1 MDNEIKEEK
10 NNNDNINNSKWL
22 KLKYLL
28 QDKTSFESSVKLL
41 KEKTIKQF
49 TSKCCEIYKE
59 KVQIHLLSDKNKQ
72 IFASWKNNKIK
83 NKDIPDYLP
92 NAVVKKDLSDL
103 CEDSS
108 IKDFLFYFR
117 ENNQYMLKLIQFL
130 NKEKRKLLIPFL
142 CHFFYENFFMEN
154 PEQEEI
160 LYIIYLLLEK
170 EVDELLSPSLFSF
183 LEDSFLGEF
192 LIEIGNKYDVKNY
205 IDISLNCLIRE
216 VEEKSSFYNS
226 MDIINNSKLHYQY
239 YNDKTTFF
247 DMNKQ
252 ENFFPS
258 DESKIKELN
267 ISRDIKEMSS
277 LFLLDANINS
287 INDDNNTSDYRKRKI
302 TTVNRQPSNFN
313 DLNKYYKNRTVPN
326 IKYENSSIKNAI
338 NNNFFSN
345 IDENFLLKQME
356 IEKDENKKRFYLK
369 QIKEIKSYN
378 NKNFFNCHDYYQKM
392 KETKYISRLSV
403 ENFNFIYEIITNFID
418 KLFNNLENKIIT
430 PYLVKAICKLIYV
443 LIQKKFKNISKMNCN
458 TLICRFLFDKLI
470 LPVLENPDINNAS
483 TKMIIS
489 LNTRKIL
496 AHINIVLKKII
507 RGEFFNSEENRYYN
521 AFNKF
526 ILDNYFRIDKIISN
540 IIEVKIPD
548 KLTILSNQF
557 YKDEDFCLDK
567 IVRQKE
573 KINYNYF
580 DENPN
585 DFMMHK
591 SICFNINQFLLLYGA
606 VHVNKEYFIKNNDNF
621 EKILSN
627 ITKNFGSMKCAS
639 FDYYVIINEDYNN
652 DVKELLFLKEKKI
665 TLSKPENQ
673 KDALFKLKYS
683 ISYLFSHVNILYN
696 WNWINKNNTR
706 NIFKFIHEYL
716 TCYGE
721 KNEKKLPPLNWYTQF
736 IINNLDKIN
745 KKYISNDYELL
756 YKEIEDDI
764 KDLLHKL
771 KKLNEFLTVNITTKF
786 NLIKNKKNNF
796 KKELESVKRTEL
808 NIKTFLFMES
818 NDTKELK
825 ICFINGFEYNKL
837 PKNEEEKPVNNNS
850 LIICRQRNCPHTR
863 ISFQIEN
870 TPYNIRKIKFFLSNF
885 HCKTI
890 IDFAKIF
897 CNYHKF
903 ISEEIQSYSMG
914 PEFYKSKESLFGDFN
929 DNNLINKKMF
939 VSNSPKKILEIYMK
953 LVKKELN
960 SNPIFNYSV
969 SPQTNGFEVVGS
981 ENMINDSIKLSKEDQ
996 DKVLNLIW
1004 NYILKSLINK
1014 IYSIEPIL
1022 VDQSFNLRCIS
1033 LNSYVKPE
1041 NLHIPLEIVN
1051 ENILNKVRY
1060 HIERIDELRT
1070 PGGMIEEI
1078 GVVVSLINSL
1088 YIFFLNQSQIEAGDL
1103 LPLIIYC
1110 IISVKPKRIIFNT
1123 NFSKF
1128 FLNENEILGGI
1139 GYNVIQAESSI
1150 NFIKNL
1156 EAKQLGVSQEEFN
1169 KYFSNSTDKK

>member
-1 MDNEIKEEK
+1 MDNEIKEQK
-10 NNNDNINNSKWL
+10 NNIDNINSSKWL

-28 QDKTSFESSVKLL
+28 QDKASFESSVKLL
-41 KEKTIKQF
+41 KQKTIEQF

-92 NAVVKKDLSDL
+92 NAIVKKDLSDL

-117 ENNQYMLKLIQFL
+117 ENNQYMIKLIQFL
-130 NKEKRKLLIPFL
+130 NKEKRKVLIPFL

-170 EVDELLSPSLFSF
+170 EIDELLSPSLFSF

-192 LIEIGNKYDVKNY
+192 LIEIGNKYDVKNF
-205 IDISLNCLIRE
+205 IDITLNCLIRE

-226 MDIINNSKLHYQY
+226 LDIINNSKIHYQY

-247 DMNKQ
+247 DMSKQ

-258 DESKIKELN
+258 DESKIVDLN
-267 ISRDIKEMSS
+267 ISRDMSS
-277 LFLLDANINS
+277 LFLLEANINS
-287 INDDNNTSDYRKRKI
+287 INDDNTTSDYIRKRKV
-302 TTVNRQPSNFN
+302 TTVNRQPNN
-313 DLNKYYKNRTVPN
+313 YNNLNNYYKNRTMHN
-326 IKYENSSIKNAI
+326 IKYESSSIKNAI

-345 IDENFLLKQME
+345 INENFLIKQFE

-392 KETKYISRLSV
+392 KEAKFISRLSI
-403 ENFNFIYEIITNFID
+403 ENFNFIYEIVINFID
-418 KLFNNLENKIIT
+418 KLFKNLENKIIT
-430 PYLVKAICKLIYV
+430 PYLVKAICKLIYLLV
-443 LIQKKFKNISKMNCN
+443 QKKFKNISKINCN
-458 TLICRFLFDKLI
+458 ALICRFLFDKLI

-483 TKMIIS
+483 TRMIIS

-496 AHINIVLKKII
+496 AHINMVLKKII
-507 RGEFFNSEENRYYN
+507 RGEFFNSEENRNYN
-521 AFNKF
+521 VFNKF

-540 IIEVKIPD
+540 IIEVKIPE

-557 YKDEDFCLDK
+557 YKDDDFSLDK

-573 KINYNYF
+573 EINYHYF

-606 VHVNKEYFIKNNDNF
+606 VHVNKDYFIKNNENF
-621 EKILSN
+621 EKILNS

-665 TLSKPENQ
+665 NLSKPKNQ
-673 KDALFKLKYS
+673 IDALFKLKYS
-683 ISYLFSHVNILYN
+683 ISYLFSHVNISYN
-696 WNWINKNNTR
+696 WNWINQNNNTR

-716 TCYGE
+716 TCFGE
-721 KNEKKLPPLNWYTQF
+721 KKYPPLNWYTQF

-745 KKYISNDYELL
+745 KNYISNDYELL
-756 YKEIEDDI
+756 YKEIENDV

-771 KKLNEFLTVNITTKF
+771 KKLNEFLTVNMTTKF
-786 NLIKNKKNNF
+786 YLIKNKKNNF

-808 NIKTFLFMES
+808 NIKAFLFMES

-825 ICFINGFEYNKL
+825 VCLINGFEYNKL
-837 PKNEEEKPVNNNS
+837 FKNEEEKPMNNNS
-850 LIICRQRNCPHTR
+850 LIICRQKSCPHSH
-863 ISFQIEN
+863 IIFQIEN
-870 TPYNIRKIKFFLSNF
+870 TSYNLRKIKFFLSNF

-897 CNYHKF
+897 CNYHQF
-903 ISEEIQSYSMG
+903 ISEEIQNYSMG
-914 PEFYKSKESLFGDFN
+914 PEFYKSKESLFADFN
-929 DNNLINKKMF
+929 NNLNNKNMI

-953 LVKKELN
+953 LVKRELN
-960 SNPIFNYSV
+960 INPIFNYTV
-969 SPQTNGFEVVGS
+969 SSENNGFEIVGS
-981 ENMINDSIKLSKEDQ
+981 ENRINDSIKLSKEDQ

-1022 VDQSFNLRCIS
+1022 LDQSFNLRCNS

-1078 GVVVSLINSL
+1078 GVVVNLINSL

-1139 GYNVIQAESSI
+1139 GYNIIQAESSI

-1169 KYFSNSTDKK
+1169 KYFSDSKNKK

>member
-1 MDNEIKEEK
+1 M
-10 NNNDNINNSKWL
+10 
-22 KLKYLL
+22 
-28 QDKTSFESSVKLL
+28 
-41 KEKTIKQF
+41 
-49 TSKCCEIYKE
+49 
-59 KVQIHLLSDKNKQ
+59 
-72 IFASWKNNKIK
+72 
-83 NKDIPDYLP
+83 
-92 NAVVKKDLSDL
+92 
-103 CEDSS
+103 
-108 IKDFLFYFR
+108 
-117 ENNQYMLKLIQFL
+117 
-130 NKEKRKLLIPFL
+130 
-142 CHFFYENFFMEN
+142 
-154 PEQEEI
+154 
-160 LYIIYLLLEK
+160 
-170 EVDELLSPSLFSF
+170 
-183 LEDSFLGEF
+183 
-192 LIEIGNKYDVKNY
+192 
-205 IDISLNCLIRE
+205 
-216 VEEKSSFYNS
+216 
-226 MDIINNSKLHYQY
+226 
-239 YNDKTTFF
+239 
-247 DMNKQ
+247 
-252 ENFFPS
+252 
-258 DESKIKELN
+258 
-267 ISRDIKEMSS
+267 
-277 LFLLDANINS
+277 
-287 INDDNNTSDYRKRKI
+287 
-302 TTVNRQPSNFN
+302 
-313 DLNKYYKNRTVPN
+313 
-326 IKYENSSIKNAI
+326 
-338 NNNFFSN
+338 
-345 IDENFLLKQME
+345 
-356 IEKDENKKRFYLK
+356 
-369 QIKEIKSYN
+369 
-378 NKNFFNCHDYYQKM
+378 
-392 KETKYISRLSV
+392 
-403 ENFNFIYEIITNFID
+403 
-418 KLFNNLENKIIT
+418 
-430 PYLVKAICKLIYV
+430 
-443 LIQKKFKNISKMNCN
+443 
-458 TLICRFLFDKLI
+458 I

-483 TKMIIS
+483 TRMIIS

-496 AHINIVLKKII
+496 AHINMVLKKII
-507 RGEFFNSEENRYYN
+507 RGEFFNSEENRNYN
-521 AFNKF
+521 VFNKF

-540 IIEVKIPD
+540 IIEVKIPE

-557 YKDEDFCLDK
+557 YKDDDFSLDK

-573 KINYNYF
+573 EINYHYF

-606 VHVNKEYFIKNNDNF
+606 VHVNKDYFIKNNENF
-621 EKILSN
+621 EKILNN

-665 TLSKPENQ
+665 NLSKPKNQ
-673 KDALFKLKYS
+673 IDALFKLKYS
-683 ISYLFSHVNILYN
+683 ISYLFSHVNISYN
-696 WNWINKNNTR
+696 WNWINQNNNTR

-716 TCYGE
+716 TCFGE
-721 KNEKKLPPLNWYTQF
+721 KKYPPLNWYTQF

-756 YKEIEDDI
+756 YKEIENDV

-771 KKLNEFLTVNITTKF
+771 KKLNEFLTVNMTTKF
-786 NLIKNKKNNF
+786 YLIKNKKNNF

-808 NIKTFLFMES
+808 NIKAFLFMES

-825 ICFINGFEYNKL
+825 VCLINGFEYNKL
-837 PKNEEEKPVNNNS
+837 FKNEEEKPMNNNS
-850 LIICRQRNCPHTR
+850 LIICRQKSCPHSH
-863 ISFQIEN
+863 IIFQIEN
-870 TPYNIRKIKFFLSNF
+870 TSYNLRKIKFFLSNF

-897 CNYHKF
+897 CNYHQF
-903 ISEEIQSYSMG
+903 ISEEIQNYSMG
-914 PEFYKSKESLFGDFN
+914 PEFYKSKESLFADFN
-929 DNNLINKKMF
+929 NNLNNKNMI

-953 LVKKELN
+953 LVKRELN
-960 SNPIFNYSV
+960 INPIFNYTV
-969 SPQTNGFEVVGS
+969 SSENNGFEIVGS
-981 ENMINDSIKLSKEDQ
+981 ENRINDSIKLSKEDQ

-1022 VDQSFNLRCIS
+1022 LDQSFNLRCNS

-1078 GVVVSLINSL
+1078 GVVVNLINSL

-1139 GYNVIQAESSI
+1139 GYNIIQAESSI

-1169 KYFSNSTDKK
+1169 KYFSDSKNKK